1 MNIKRIGNI
10 ILEVKDLENSIK
22 FYHEILGMP
31 IKNERRNWVDLGQ
44 QSGGVLSLHPA
55 SITTSHTDSSKENGI
70 LIGLTVGDLS
80 SAMEELFSANVKI
93 FRDIQERQA
102 GKNAVI
108 LDPDGY
114 LISLFEP
121 DFSENKDKQT
131 SGYVGF
137 TPE

>member
-44 QSGGVLSLHPA
+44 QSGGVLSLHPS
-55 SITTSHTDSSKENGI
+55 SITTHTSTSKENGI
-70 LIGLTVGDLS
+70 LIGVTVGDLH
-80 SAMEELFSANVKI
+80 SALEELSSVNVKI

-102 GKNAVI
+102 GKNAII

-114 LISLFEP
+114 MISLFEP
-121 DFSENKDKQT
+121 DFSDNKDKQT

>member
-44 QSGGVLSLHPA
+44 QSGGILSLHPA
-55 SITTSHTDSSKENGI
+55 SITTSHTDHSKENGI
-70 LIGLTVGDLS
+70 LIGLTVGDLH
-80 SAMEELFSANVKI
+80 SAMEELSAAKIEI

-102 GKNAVI
+102 GKNAIV

-121 DFSENKDKQT
+121 DFSDNKDKQT

>member
-44 QSGGVLSLHPA
+44 QSGGVLSLHPS
-55 SITTSHTDSSKENGI
+55 SITTHTGTSKENGI
-70 LIGLTVGDLS
+70 LIGVTVGDLH
-80 SAMEELFSANVKI
+80 SAMEELSAAKIEI

-102 GKNAVI
+102 GKNAII

-114 LISLFEP
+114 MVSLFEP
-121 DFSENKDKQT
+121 DFSDNKDKQT

>member
-44 QSGGVLSLHPA
+44 QSGGVLSLHPS
-55 SITTSHTDSSKENGI
+55 SITTHTGMSKENGI
-70 LIGLTVGDLS
+70 LIGVTVGDLH
-80 SAMEELFSANVKI
+80 SAMEELSSANVKI
-93 FRDIQERQA
+93 FRDVQERQA
-102 GKNAVI
+102 GKNAII

-114 LISLFEP
+114 MVSLFEP
-121 DFSENKDKQT
+121 DFSDNKDKQA

>member
-10 ILEVKDLENSIK
+10 ILEVKDLDVSIK

-55 SITTSHTDSSKENGI
+55 SITTSSTNSSKENGI
-70 LIGLTVGDLS
+70 LIGLTVGDLN
-80 SAMEELFSANVKI
+80 SAMDELSNANIEVY
-93 FRDIQERQA
+93 REVQERQA
-102 GKNAVI
+102 GKNAII

-114 LISLFEP
+114 MISLFEP
-121 DFSENKDKQT
+121 DFSDNKDKQT